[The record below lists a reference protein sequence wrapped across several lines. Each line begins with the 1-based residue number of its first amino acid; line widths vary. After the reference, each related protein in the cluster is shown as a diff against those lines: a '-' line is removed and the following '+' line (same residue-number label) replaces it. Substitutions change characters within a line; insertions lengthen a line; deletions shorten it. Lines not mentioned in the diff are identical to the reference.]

1 MSESGITPE
10 GMLAIAGFRTPMKK
24 MSAISRPGTQ
34 GFSLLEVL
42 IAVSVLAVGILG
54 GMGVICA
61 ATASNGSSKLNTA
74 GATLAESTMEKIL
87 AVPKTATGA
96 NAMTS
101 ITDCNGNAFIINTA
115 AGPPL
120 PSGST
125 PSIDYTQP
133 PVANYS
139 MTYTTCSGLSF
150 DVRWRIDGGPTPSTQ
165 FVTVSVKSLRNAGTP
180 AAVLARKFTLRS
192 LRGN

>member
-1 MSESGITPE
+1 
-10 GMLAIAGFRTPMKK
+10 
-24 MSAISRPGTQ
+24 
-34 GFSLLEVL
+34 
-42 IAVSVLAVGILG
+42 
-54 GMGVICA
+54 
-61 ATASNGSSKLNTA
+61 
-74 GATLAESTMEKIL
+74 MEKIL
-87 AVPKTATGA
+87 AIPETATGA

-101 ITDCNGNAFIINTA
+101 LTDCNGNAFAMNTA
-115 AGPPL
+115 PGPWLL

-139 MTYTTCSGLSF
+139 MTYVTCSGLSF
-150 DVRWRIDGGPTPSTQ
+150 DVRWRIDSGPTRSTQ
-165 FVTVSVKSLRNAGTP
+165 LVTVSVKSLRNAGAP